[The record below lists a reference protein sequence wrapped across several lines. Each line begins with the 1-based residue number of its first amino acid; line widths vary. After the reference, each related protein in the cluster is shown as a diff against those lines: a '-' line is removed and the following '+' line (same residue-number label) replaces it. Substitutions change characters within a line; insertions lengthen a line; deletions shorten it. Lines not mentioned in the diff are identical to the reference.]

1 MYSSSLPSHWNVC
14 AILSNVCCLAH
25 SLTHSSL
32 TRVFTMYLSDSSDQ
46 LCSQLK
52 QENNNPFARPE
63 LRQVNERL
71 LSSQNASR
79 IFLGRAIGFLGEY
92 IHRSSSVAHSQVCR
106 GAKPQLHDC
115 DGFNERARNFTMALS
130 SLKVCE

>member
-1 MYSSSLPSHWNVC
+1 
-14 AILSNVCCLAH
+14 
-25 SLTHSSL
+25 
-32 TRVFTMYLSDSSDQ
+32 MYLSDSSDQ